1 MFVLAHLS
9 DPHLAPLPTP
19 RFSDLASKRILGFL
33 NWQRK
38 RRDVHDAD
46 TLEAIVADL
55 KRQETDHV
63 AVAGDLINLSLP
75 EEFKA
80 AQRWMLALGSPLNVT
95 LVPGNHDAY
104 VRRMEEEPAR
114 RWGDYMRSDGDEQPS
129 FPFVRRRGP
138 VAIVGLSTAVAAPWF
153 RATGKIGK
161 DQMRKLPDIL
171 KQLQDDGLFRVVM
184 LHHPPQSE
192 PHRQSERLLNGPEF
206 IAAIKEAGAELVIHG
221 HEHIN
226 SVSWLGGP
234 SGRRIPAVGV
244 PSASAAPGHR
254 WEAAGYN
261 IYRIDGTPGAWH
273 CQMTSHGIGEDG
285 ATATTDPRVI
295 VWR

>member
-38 RRDVHDAD
+38 RRNIHDAD
-46 TLEAIVADL
+46 TLDALIADL
-55 KRQETDHV
+55 KQREIDHI
-63 AVAGDLINLSLP
+63 AVAGDLVNLALP
-75 EEFKA
+75 DEFKA
-80 AQRWMLALGSPLNVT
+80 AHRWMLALGSPLDVT

-104 VRRMEEEPAR
+104 VRRMEGEPPQ

-153 RATGKIGK
+153 RATG
-161 DQMRKLPDIL
+161 QLSQR
-171 KQLQDDGLFRVVM
+171 QLQRLPQILTQLAGEGLFRIVM
-184 LHHPPQSE
+184 LHHPPESE
-192 PHRQSERLLNGPEF
+192 PHRRKERLLNGAEF
-206 IAAIKEAGAELVIHG
+206 TAAIRVSGAELVIHG
-221 HEHIN
+221 HEHTN
-226 SVSWLGGP
+226 SVSWLGGQD
-234 SGRRIPAVGV
+234 RRIPVVGV
-244 PSASAAPGHR
+244 PSASALPGHKN

-261 IYRIDGTPGAWH
+261 IYRIDGKAGAWH
-273 CQMTSHGIGEDG
+273 CQMTSHILGADG
-285 ATATTDPRVI
+285 ATQPTEPR
-295 VWR
+295 